1 MRQSKYITIITM
13 ACALFFASCSD
24 EYMEN
29 MNTDPSKAATI
40 DPNAQLTTAQL
51 QTYGDLSMME
61 IYRNYHYAF
70 TQQLMGCWN
79 TTNYGGRHT
88 LDNNEMSRIWTS
100 FYTQSLKNII
110 DAQYRT
116 AEDAEKVNINS
127 VLRIYRVYLMSIIT
141 DTTETLLSV
150 KPAWDSS
157 KESSIRS
164 MTNRKIFTTLS
175 FWSWKMPS
183 TKSIRPKIK

>member
-1 MRQSKYITIITM
+1 MSVWNKMCIRDS
-13 ACALFFASCSD
+13 
-24 EYMEN
+24 
-29 MNTDPSKAATI
+29 SKAATI

-127 VLRIYRVYLMSIIT
+127 VPVSYTHLFFLKTIST
-141 DTTETLLSV
+141 
-150 KPAWDSS
+150 
-157 KESSIRS
+157 
-164 MTNRKIFTTLS
+164 F
-175 FWSWKMPS
+175 S
-183 TKSIRPKIK
+183 TKKYGRKKLMNPVGPIKSYRHTMPLMYRLERTGINRF

>member
-61 IYRNYHYAF
+61 IYRNLCIHPTTDGMLEHHQLRRTPYAR
-70 TQQLMGCWN
+70 Q
-79 TTNYGGRHT
+79 
-88 LDNNEMSRIWTS
+88 
-100 FYTQSLKNII
+100 
-110 DAQYRT
+110 
-116 AEDAEKVNINS
+116 
-127 VLRIYRVYLMSIIT
+127 
-141 DTTETLLSV
+141 
-150 KPAWDSS
+150 
-157 KESSIRS
+157 
-164 MTNRKIFTTLS
+164 
-175 FWSWKMPS
+175 
-183 TKSIRPKIK
+183 

>member
-13 ACALFFASCSD
+13 ACALFFFSFSD

-70 TQQLMGCWN
+70 TQQLM
-79 TTNYGGRHT
+79 
-88 LDNNEMSRIWTS
+88 
-100 FYTQSLKNII
+100 
-110 DAQYRT
+110 
-116 AEDAEKVNINS
+116 
-127 VLRIYRVYLMSIIT
+127 
-141 DTTETLLSV
+141 
-150 KPAWDSS
+150 
-157 KESSIRS
+157 
-164 MTNRKIFTTLS
+164 
-175 FWSWKMPS
+175 
-183 TKSIRPKIK
+183 